1 MSTTVQLTDRLP
13 ELIDSAWQDIT
24 DLLRDYFVDNGG
36 DLPCMHNDLDYD
48 GSVSQVIDCKVPI
61 YRNQLNELAYFHH
74 DTAIAKLVETFG
86 SADGDWPS
94 GVFAAGLYGLIEE
107 GINERWYAEAEDLW
121 DEWTESL
128 DCAEVRKFAL
138 SHAKQQSEA
147 KQEAKQSEVKQ
158 EGAQCL

>member
-1 MSTTVQLTDRLP
+1 
-13 ELIDSAWQDIT
+13 
-24 DLLRDYFVDNGG
+24 
-36 DLPCMHNDLDYD
+36 
-48 GSVSQVIDCKVPI
+48 VPI
-61 YRNQLNELAYFHH
+61 YTNQLNELAYFHH
-74 DTAIAKLVETFG
+74 DTAIAKLIETFG
-86 SADGDWPS
+86 SADGDWPG

-107 GINERWYAEAEDLW
+107 GINERCYAEAEDLW